1 MLELKGITKCY
12 KTGNS
17 EVFALNNVS
26 ISFRNSEF
34 VAILGPSGSGKTT
47 LLNIIGGL
55 DRYDSGDLVINSRS
69 TKQYKDKGFLVA
81 GERIEDTF
89 PFADWGNSAL
99 EFTKERVCGNE
110 IVHSTTN
117 GTVAIAL
124 AQESN
129 PSKIVIGAFSNIS
142 ALANYLS
149 EQGKDVQL
157 FCSGWNNTVS
167 LEDMTFAGALAD
179 RLLQSGKFENKNDST
194 HSAIAVWNSAKDDL
208 QGYMENASHIHRLRK
223 HKMDDVFDYT
233 FQLDT
238 CNVVPGLEQK
248 KIINVMQ

>member
-1 MLELKGITKCY
+1 MNKIETILSPALYPFRKMNGSHICVVIDILRATTSICTAVNNGAKAIIPV
-12 KTGNS
+12 KTI
-17 EVFALNNVS
+17 EEAK
-26 ISFRNSEF
+26 E
-34 VAILGPSGSGKTT
+34 
-47 LLNIIGGL
+47 
-55 DRYDSGDLVINSRS
+55 
-69 TKQYKDKGFLVA
+69 YKDKGFLVA

-99 EFTKERVCGNE
+99 EFTRQRVEGNE

-124 AQESN
+124 AKESN
-129 PSKIVIGAFSNIS
+129 PSKIVIGAFSNLS
-142 ALANYLS
+142 ALSNYLS

-179 RLLQSGKFENKNDST
+179 RLIQSGKFENKNDST

-223 HKMDDVFDYT
+223 HGMDDVFDYT

>member
-1 MLELKGITKCY
+1 MNKIETILSPALYPFRKMNGSHICVVIDILRATTSICTAVNNGAKAIIPV
-12 KTGNS
+12 KTI
-17 EVFALNNVS
+17 EEAK
-26 ISFRNSEF
+26 E
-34 VAILGPSGSGKTT
+34 
-47 LLNIIGGL
+47 
-55 DRYDSGDLVINSRS
+55 
-69 TKQYKDKGFLVA
+69 YKDKGFLVA

-99 EFTKERVCGNE
+99 EFTRQRVEGNE

-124 AQESN
+124 AKESN
-129 PSKIVIGAFSNIS
+129 PSKIVIGAFSNLS
-142 ALANYLS
+142 ALSNYLS

-167 LEDMTFAGALAD
+167 LEDMTFAGALAE

-194 HSAIAVWNSAKDDL
+194 NSAIAVWNSAKDDL

-223 HKMDDVFDYT
+223 HGMDDVFDYT

>member
-1 MLELKGITKCY
+1 MNQIETILSPALYPFRKMNGSHICVVIDILRATTSICTAVNNGAKAIIPV
-12 KTGNS
+12 KTI
-17 EVFALNNVS
+17 EEAK
-26 ISFRNSEF
+26 E
-34 VAILGPSGSGKTT
+34 
-47 LLNIIGGL
+47 
-55 DRYDSGDLVINSRS
+55 
-69 TKQYKDKGFLVA
+69 YKDDGFLGA
-81 GERIEDTF
+81 GERIENTF

-99 EFTKERVCGNE
+99 EFTRQRVEGNE

-124 AQESN
+124 AKESN

-142 ALANYLS
+142 ALSNYLS

-179 RLLQSGKFENKNDST
+179 RLIQSGKFENKNDST

-208 QGYMENASHIHRLRK
+208 QGYMEKASHIHRLRK
-223 HKMDDVFDYT
+223 HGMDDVFDYT

>member
-1 MLELKGITKCY
+1 MNKIETILSPALYPFRKMNGSHICVVIDILRATTSICTAVNNGAKAIIPV
-12 KTGNS
+12 KTI
-17 EVFALNNVS
+17 EEAK
-26 ISFRNSEF
+26 E
-34 VAILGPSGSGKTT
+34 
-47 LLNIIGGL
+47 
-55 DRYDSGDLVINSRS
+55 
-69 TKQYKDKGFLVA
+69 YKDKGFLVA

-99 EFTKERVCGNE
+99 EFTRQRVEGNE

-124 AQESN
+124 AKESN
-129 PSKIVIGAFSNIS
+129 PSKIVIGAFSNLS
-142 ALANYLS
+142 ALSNYLS
-149 EQGKDVQL
+149 EQESDVQL
-157 FCSGWNNTVS
+157 LCSGWNNTVS
-167 LEDMTFAGALAD
+167 LEDMTFAGALAE

>member
-1 MLELKGITKCY
+1 MNKIETILSPALYPFRKMNGSHICVVIDILRATTSICTAVNNGAKAIIPV
-12 KTGNS
+12 KTI
-17 EVFALNNVS
+17 EEAK
-26 ISFRNSEF
+26 E
-34 VAILGPSGSGKTT
+34 
-47 LLNIIGGL
+47 
-55 DRYDSGDLVINSRS
+55 
-69 TKQYKDKGFLVA
+69 YKDKGFLVA

-99 EFTKERVCGNE
+99 EFTRQRVEGNE

-124 AQESN
+124 AKESN
-129 PSKIVIGAFSNIS
+129 PSKIVIGAFSNLS
-142 ALANYLS
+142 ALSNYLS

-157 FCSGWNNTVS
+157 LCSGWNNTVS
-167 LEDMTFAGALAD
+167 LEDMTFAGALAE
-179 RLLQSGKFENKNDST
+179 RLLQSGKFDNKNDST

-208 QGYMENASHIHRLRK
+208 QGYMEKASHIHRLRK
-223 HKMDDVFDYT
+223 HGMDDVFDYT

>member
-1 MLELKGITKCY
+1 MNKIETILSPALYPFRKMNGSHICVVIDILRATTSICTAVNNGAKAIIPV
-12 KTGNS
+12 KTI
-17 EVFALNNVS
+17 EEAK
-26 ISFRNSEF
+26 E
-34 VAILGPSGSGKTT
+34 
-47 LLNIIGGL
+47 
-55 DRYDSGDLVINSRS
+55 
-69 TKQYKDKGFLVA
+69 YKDKGFLVA

-99 EFTKERVCGNE
+99 EFTRQRVEGNE

-124 AQESN
+124 AKESN
-129 PSKIVIGAFSNIS
+129 PSKIVIGAFSNLS
-142 ALANYLS
+142 ALSNYLS

-157 FCSGWNNTVS
+157 LCSGWNNTVS

-179 RLLQSGKFENKNDST
+179 RLIQSGKFENKNDST
-194 HSAIAVWNSAKDDL
+194 HSAIAVWNLAKDDL

-223 HKMDDVFDYT
+223 HGMDDVFDYT

>member
-1 MLELKGITKCY
+1 MNKIETILSPALYQFRKMNGSHICVVIDILRATTSICTAVNNGAKAIIPV
-12 KTGNS
+12 KTI
-17 EVFALNNVS
+17 EEAK
-26 ISFRNSEF
+26 E
-34 VAILGPSGSGKTT
+34 
-47 LLNIIGGL
+47 
-55 DRYDSGDLVINSRS
+55 
-69 TKQYKDKGFLVA
+69 YKDKGFLVA

-99 EFTKERVCGNE
+99 EFTRQRVEGNE

-124 AQESN
+124 AKESN
-129 PSKIVIGAFSNIS
+129 PSKIVIGAFSNLS
-142 ALANYLS
+142 ALSNYLS

-167 LEDMTFAGALAD
+167 LEDMTFAGALAE

-238 CNVVPGLEQK
+238 CNVVPGLEDK
-248 KIINVMQ
+248 KIINLMQ

>member
-1 MLELKGITKCY
+1 MNKIETILSLALYPFRKMNGSHICVVIDILRATTSICTAVNNGAKAIIPV
-12 KTGNS
+12 KTI
-17 EVFALNNVS
+17 EEAK
-26 ISFRNSEF
+26 E
-34 VAILGPSGSGKTT
+34 
-47 LLNIIGGL
+47 
-55 DRYDSGDLVINSRS
+55 
-69 TKQYKDKGFLVA
+69 YKDKGFLVA

-99 EFTKERVCGNE
+99 EFTRQRVEGNE

-124 AQESN
+124 AKESN
-129 PSKIVIGAFSNIS
+129 PSKIVIGAFSNLS
-142 ALANYLS
+142 ALSNYLS
-149 EQGKDVQL
+149 EQENDVQL

>member
-1 MLELKGITKCY
+1 MNKIETILSPALYPFRKMNGSHICVVIDILRATTSICTAVNNGAKAIIPV
-12 KTGNS
+12 KTI
-17 EVFALNNVS
+17 EEAK
-26 ISFRNSEF
+26 E
-34 VAILGPSGSGKTT
+34 
-47 LLNIIGGL
+47 
-55 DRYDSGDLVINSRS
+55 
-69 TKQYKDKGFLVA
+69 YKDKGFLVA

-99 EFTKERVCGNE
+99 EFTRQRVEGNE

-124 AQESN
+124 AKESN
-129 PSKIVIGAFSNIS
+129 PSKIVIGAFSNLS
-142 ALANYLS
+142 ALSNYLS

-179 RLLQSGKFENKNDST
+179 RLIQSGKFENKNDST
-194 HSAIAVWNSAKDDL
+194 HSAIAVWNLAKDDL
-208 QGYMENASHIHRLRK
+208 QGYMEKASHIHRLRK

>member
-1 MLELKGITKCY
+1 MNKIETILSPALYPFRKMNGSHICVVIDILRATTSICTAVNNGAKAIIPV
-12 KTGNS
+12 KTI
-17 EVFALNNVS
+17 EEAK
-26 ISFRNSEF
+26 E
-34 VAILGPSGSGKTT
+34 
-47 LLNIIGGL
+47 
-55 DRYDSGDLVINSRS
+55 
-69 TKQYKDKGFLVA
+69 YKDKGFLVA

-99 EFTKERVCGNE
+99 EFTRQRVEGNE

-248 KIINVMQ
+248 KIINVIQ

>member
-1 MLELKGITKCY
+1 MNKIETILSPALYPFRKMNGSHICVVIDILRATTSICTAVNNGAKAMIPV
-12 KTGNS
+12 KTI
-17 EVFALNNVS
+17 EEAK
-26 ISFRNSEF
+26 E
-34 VAILGPSGSGKTT
+34 
-47 LLNIIGGL
+47 
-55 DRYDSGDLVINSRS
+55 
-69 TKQYKDKGFLVA
+69 YKDKGFLVA

-129 PSKIVIGAFSNIS
+129 PSKMVIGAFSNIS

-208 QGYMENASHIHRLRK
+208 QGYMEKASHIHRLRK

>member
-1 MLELKGITKCY
+1 MNKIETILSPALYPFRKMNGSHICVVIDILRATTSICTAVNNGAKAIIPV
-12 KTGNS
+12 KTI
-17 EVFALNNVS
+17 EEAK
-26 ISFRNSEF
+26 E
-34 VAILGPSGSGKTT
+34 
-47 LLNIIGGL
+47 
-55 DRYDSGDLVINSRS
+55 
-69 TKQYKDKGFLVA
+69 YKDKGFLVA

-99 EFTKERVCGNE
+99 EFTRQRVEGNE

-124 AQESN
+124 AKESN
-129 PSKIVIGAFSNIS
+129 PSKIVIGAFSNLS
-142 ALANYLS
+142 ALSNYLS

-223 HKMDDVFDYT
+223 HGMDDVFDYT

>member
-1 MLELKGITKCY
+1 MNKIETILSPALYPFRKMNGSHICVVIDILRATTSICTAVNNGAKAIIPV
-12 KTGNS
+12 KTI
-17 EVFALNNVS
+17 EEAK
-26 ISFRNSEF
+26 E
-34 VAILGPSGSGKTT
+34 
-47 LLNIIGGL
+47 
-55 DRYDSGDLVINSRS
+55 
-69 TKQYKDKGFLVA
+69 YKDKGFLVA

-99 EFTKERVCGNE
+99 EFTRQRVEGNE

-124 AQESN
+124 AKESN
-129 PSKIVIGAFSNIS
+129 PSKIVIGAFSNLS
-142 ALANYLS
+142 ALSNYLS

-179 RLLQSGKFENKNDST
+179 RLIQSGKFENKNDST

-208 QGYMENASHIHRLRK
+208 QGYMEKASHIHRLRK
-223 HKMDDVFDYT
+223 HGMDDVFDYT

-248 KIINVMQ
+248 KIINVIQ

>member
-1 MLELKGITKCY
+1 MNKIETILSPALYPFRKMNGSHICVVIDILRATTSICTAVNNGAKAIIPV
-12 KTGNS
+12 KTI
-17 EVFALNNVS
+17 EEAK
-26 ISFRNSEF
+26 E
-34 VAILGPSGSGKTT
+34 
-47 LLNIIGGL
+47 
-55 DRYDSGDLVINSRS
+55 
-69 TKQYKDKGFLVA
+69 YKDKGFLVV

-99 EFTKERVCGNE
+99 EFTRQRVEGNE

-124 AQESN
+124 AKESN
-129 PSKIVIGAFSNIS
+129 PSKIVIGAFSNLS
-142 ALANYLS
+142 ALSNYLS

-223 HKMDDVFDYT
+223 HKMYDVFDYT
-233 FQLDT
+233 FRIDI
-238 CNVVPGLEQK
+238 CDVVPGLEDE
-248 KIINVMQ
+248 KIINLMQ

>member
-1 MLELKGITKCY
+1 MNKIETILSPALYPFRKMNGSHICVVIDILRATTSICTAVNNGAKAIIPV
-12 KTGNS
+12 KTI
-17 EVFALNNVS
+17 EEAK
-26 ISFRNSEF
+26 E
-34 VAILGPSGSGKTT
+34 
-47 LLNIIGGL
+47 
-55 DRYDSGDLVINSRS
+55 
-69 TKQYKDKGFLVA
+69 YKDKGFLVA

-99 EFTKERVCGNE
+99 EFTRQRVEGNE

-124 AQESN
+124 AKESN
-129 PSKIVIGAFSNIS
+129 PSKIVIGAFSNLS
-142 ALANYLS
+142 ALSNYLS

-157 FCSGWNNTVS
+157 LCSGWNNTVS